1 MNLNDLLY
9 LCTQKARQCAAFPF
23 QVVLLKTMRFDN
35 TLGVSW
41 P

>member
-9 LCTQKARQCAAFPF
+9 LCTQKARQCAVFSF
-23 QVVLLKTMRFDN
+23 QVVLLKTMHVDN
-35 TLGVSW
+35 TLGVSR